1 MRYLRSHGLF
11 NLQLMS
17 SSIGN
22 ELFTNA
28 LFSAPVRLRFRGAC
42 SASNGNGRP
51 FSVTVKN
58 MLNMNKILSK
68 FDDCSADKGTS
79 SDIDSSESG
88 WDFWGRVYDDPVLR
102 SQINDRFHNAPTVSE
117 MLTSE
122 KLIRAQLI
130 FLNVPRIGPASQQI
144 IRSLIESE
152 CGKNIAI
159 FDIAIS
165 NRRWRVRFYRYED
178 ALQVLRAFDGYRFRN
193 RFLSVRYE
201 DYLNCKA
208 FELDKQPT
216 KLELEPKVEYL
227 SDTNIVSNINKN
239 IWDATEFAQ
248 VELFKNDLMR
258 LLENAGKDNP
268 GICIDD
274 PCITQIM
281 TRGSALIEAMLK
293 QWPVGLFRMCAPQ
306 VRLTGRYLS
315 LGHQS
320 QSAVLSKVTVESY
333 PRIYVETW
341 EPVAPTIIYT
351 KYHLVDYSCALL
363 RHFGAQQ
370 VQVDLPWRI
379 LTTLLPSSAEWP
391 QNSVELMDLVA
402 KLSPH
407 ISILGETLFLVS
419 DESHRR
425 ALAQKLLHL
434 PE

>member
-1 MRYLRSHGLF
+1 
-11 NLQLMS
+11 
-17 SSIGN
+17 
-22 ELFTNA
+22 
-28 LFSAPVRLRFRGAC
+28 
-42 SASNGNGRP
+42 
-51 FSVTVKN
+51 
-58 MLNMNKILSK
+58 
-68 FDDCSADKGTS
+68 
-79 SDIDSSESG
+79 
-88 WDFWGRVYDDPVLR
+88 
-102 SQINDRFHNAPTVSE
+102 
-117 MLTSE
+117 
-122 KLIRAQLI
+122 
-130 FLNVPRIGPASQQI
+130 
-144 IRSLIESE
+144 
-152 CGKNIAI
+152 
-159 FDIAIS
+159 
-165 NRRWRVRFYRYED
+165 
-178 ALQVLRAFDGYRFRN
+178 
-193 RFLSVRYE
+193 
-201 DYLNCKA
+201 
-208 FELDKQPT
+208 
-216 KLELEPKVEYL
+216 
-227 SDTNIVSNINKN
+227 
-239 IWDATEFAQ
+239 
-248 VELFKNDLMR
+248 
-258 LLENAGKDNP
+258 
-268 GICIDD
+268 
-274 PCITQIM
+274 M